1 MSVSSV
7 FYQASLWIRFVKI
20 SPILIL
26 SLSGVLYLSG
36 FRSWELLIDTLLVFS
51 LITCIFWWFWVVFTI
66 MVIARALEKSKISL
80 QDIMEDVKS
89 VKDDI
94 KDLRN

>member
-1 MSVSSV
+1 MSVGSV

>member
-51 LITCIFWWFWVVFTI
+51 LVTCIFWWFWVVFTI
-66 MVIARALEKSKISL
+66 MVIARALERSKISL